1 MPEAEGSKFIGE
13 TCWPVSPAYSE
24 HGGHIMLLCEDGRV
38 LQIVHPPAAQIEY
51 VNVIDPI
58 VRELVKS
65 KIQLEKGK

>member
-1 MPEAEGSKFIGE
+1 MSDGSRFVGE
-13 TCWPVSPAYSE
+13 TCWPVNPAYSE